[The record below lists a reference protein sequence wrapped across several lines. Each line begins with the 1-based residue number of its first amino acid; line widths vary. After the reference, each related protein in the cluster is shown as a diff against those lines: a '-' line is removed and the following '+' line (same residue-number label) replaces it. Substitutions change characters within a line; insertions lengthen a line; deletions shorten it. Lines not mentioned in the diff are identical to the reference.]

1 MPIPERP
8 YLILGMENELPSTPA
23 SNSNSRSSVLAPDA
37 ILQDRYR
44 IVRQLGRGGMG
55 AVYEAIDQRLDAVVA
70 LKETFSVEDR
80 LRRQFEQEARLLA
93 QLHHPALPRVSDYFT
108 EGGRAF
114 LVMQFIA
121 GADLAEIIATQ
132 PGPFPRNQVIAWAD
146 QLLDA
151 LIYLHTRDRQIIHR
165 DIKPHNLKVTSNG
178 QIALLDF
185 GLAKAQTTDVSGN
198 SSTSIFGYTRRYSP
212 LEQIQDQGTTPQSDI
227 YALGATLYHL
237 LTGVK
242 PQDALARAAALV
254 KSESDPLRPA
264 HEIHRAVGP
273 EIATILSRAMAL
285 SAEDRYASASEFRGA
300 LSRVGRRDELAVRKP
315 AALSVADAPSD
326 ATINA
331 TVVRGGR
338 APAVDPFDSYSIL
351 RPAEEAWLIPKQS
364 RHPGV
369 VAAVLAVL
377 LTAGVGTFY
386 GFGHWIDA
394 PDSVRDSARVTS
406 SKAATSTASV
416 RQSKSEKPHVSVSPA
431 ANAAAA
437 SAGEA
442 ARKRETQ
449 KRRIGR
455 TDSAHPKTPSIVVP
469 PLTIPPVHSAAS
481 GNR

>member
-1 MPIPERP
+1 M
-8 YLILGMENELPSTPA
+8 PSTPA
-23 SNSNSRSSVLAPDA
+23 SKSNSRSSVLAPDA
-37 ILQDRYR
+37 VLQDRYR
-44 IVRQLGRGGMG
+44 IVRQLGKGGMG
-55 AVYEAIDQRLDAVVA
+55 AVYEAVDQRLDAVVA
-70 LKETFSVEDR
+70 LKETFSVDER
-80 LRRQFEQEARLLA
+80 LRRQFELEARLLA

-114 LVMQFIA
+114 LVMQFIG
-121 GADLAEIIATQ
+121 GADLAEIIAAQ

-178 QIALLDF
+178 RIALLDF
-185 GLAKAQTTDVSGN
+185 GLAKAQTTDVSGSN
-198 SSTSIFGYTRRYSP
+198 SSTSIFGYSRRYSP
-212 LEQIQDQGTTPQSDI
+212 LEQIQDQGTTPRSDI

-264 HEIHRAVGP
+264 NEIHRAVGP
-273 EIATILSRAMAL
+273 EIAAILSRAMAL

-300 LSRVGRRDELAVRKP
+300 LSRVGRSDEF
-315 AALSVADAPSD
+315 AAKKSASVSVAEGPSD
-326 ATINA
+326 STMNA
-331 TVVRGGR
+331 TVVRNGR
-338 APAVDPFDSYSIL
+338 APVVDPFDSYSIL
-351 RPAEEAWLIPKQS
+351 KLDDAAWLVPKRS

-386 GFGHWIDA
+386 GFGHWIESA
-394 PDSVRDSARVTS
+394 DSVLNSAG
-406 SKAATSTASV
+406 ATSGKDATSKTSVRPGKADPGKAEKPRLSSSDPASV
-416 RQSKSEKPHVSVSPA
+416 SAS
-431 ANAAAA
+431 
-437 SAGEA
+437 SAGEP
-442 ARKRETQ
+442 ARKRDPR
-449 KRRIGR
+449 KRRNVR
-455 TDSAHPKTPSIVVP
+455 TDHTRPKTPSIVVP

-481 GNR
+481 SNR

>member
-1 MPIPERP
+1 
-8 YLILGMENELPSTPA
+8 MENELLSTPA
-23 SNSNSRSSVLAPDA
+23 SKSNSRSSVLAPDA
-37 ILQDRYR
+37 MLQDRYR

-55 AVYEAIDQRLDAVVA
+55 AVYEAIDLRLDAVVA

-108 EGGRAF
+108 EGDRAF

-185 GLAKAQTTDVSGN
+185 GLAKAQTADVSGN

-212 LEQIQDQGTTPQSDI
+212 LEQIQDQGTTPRSDI

-264 HEIHRAVGP
+264 NEIHRAVGP
-273 EIATILSRAMAL
+273 EIAAILSRAMAL

-300 LSRVGRRDELAVRKP
+300 LSRVGRSDELAAKKSG
-315 AALSVADAPSD
+315 SVSVPEFPSD
-326 ATINA
+326 ATVNG

-338 APAVDPFDSYSIL
+338 VPAVDPFDSYSIL
-351 RPAEEAWLIPKQS
+351 KPVEAAWLMPNQS
-364 RHPGV
+364 RHPGL
-369 VAAVLAVL
+369 VAVVLAVL
-377 LTAGVGTFY
+377 LTVGVGTFY
-386 GFGHWIDA
+386 GFGHWIDSA
-394 PDSVRDSARVTS
+394 GSVLDSAR
-406 SKAATSTASV
+406 ATSGKDATSATSVRPAKPEKPRVSASV
-416 RQSKSEKPHVSVSPA
+416 I
-431 ANAAAA
+431 ANAAAV

-442 ARKRETQ
+442 ARKRDIQ
-449 KRRIGR
+449 KRRNGR

-469 PLTIPPVHSAAS
+469 RLTIPPVHSAAS